1 LKIERAGASPGKAR
15 FVIHSQTL
23 WLTKRTDR
31 GDEWRSRARARFES
45 AKRPTVCSFPRP
57 PKDDDQY
64 RYQDHQQVVKIEFE
78 SRIKPM
84 KMDELTDQGRP
95 LFIGKSLDSE
105 ASYEDCEVGN

>member
-1 LKIERAGASPGKAR
+1 
-15 FVIHSQTL
+15 
-23 WLTKRTDR
+23 
-31 GDEWRSRARARFES
+31 
-45 AKRPTVCSFPRP
+45 
-57 PKDDDQY
+57 
-64 RYQDHQQVVKIEFE
+64 VKIEFE